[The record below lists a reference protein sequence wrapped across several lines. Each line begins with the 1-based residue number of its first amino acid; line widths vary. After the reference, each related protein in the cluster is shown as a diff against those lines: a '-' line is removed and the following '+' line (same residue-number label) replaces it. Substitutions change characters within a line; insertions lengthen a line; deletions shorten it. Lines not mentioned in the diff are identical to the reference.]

1 MEQLIDIFQYEWAI
15 RALIASSLVGI
26 LCGILGCFIVL
37 RRMALIGDALSHAIL
52 PGVVGGFLVAGHSV
66 LAFFTGSVIAGLVT
80 AILITWLQRN
90 VKTKDDAAIG
100 IVFTAMFA
108 LGIMGISQVSR
119 QEGVHLDMKDFL
131 FGNVLGIADQD
142 LWLTSLVA
150 VFVTASVIF
159 FYRYFFITTFQQ
171 TIAQTMGI
179 SVSTM
184 HYFLMLLLS
193 FAVVA
198 SLQSVGVILVV
209 AMLIIP
215 ASTAYLLT
223 NKLNRMIVIS
233 ALLGLIAAIAGLVFA
248 ILIETTPGPA
258 MTITS
263 AFIYLLAVIFAPE
276 KGVISRN
283 LIRHG
288 KQNRIFR
295 EDVLKQMV
303 KLHEAKELS
312 FKNLSARLNTSKRK
326 LVIALGNLN
335 EKALVQFTNSEL
347 EITQEGAKRAYEL
360 IRAHRMWETYLV
372 RNMGMKEEQIH
383 DYAEKYEHIL
393 TGEMVDNMGAKLG
406 NPKLDPH
413 GQPIPQKNSLL
424 TLNLLHAGQHA
435 MITTDQQ
442 DANTALKL
450 WQLGITPNIPF
461 SIKKH
466 SDDEIEILLNDRF
479 LKLDAQLAKATSVT
493 VIE

>member
-1 MEQLIDIFQYEWAI
+1 MEKLIDIFQYEWAI
-15 RALIASSLVGI
+15 RALIASSLVGV

-66 LAFFTGSVIAGLVT
+66 LAFFTGSVIAGLIT

-108 LGIMGISQVSR
+108 LGVMGISQVSR

-131 FGNVLGIADQD
+131 FGNVLGIADHD
-142 LWLTSLVA
+142 LWLTTFVT
-150 VFVTASVIF
+150 VFVIASVVI

-171 TIAQTMGI
+171 TIAKTMGI

-223 NKLNRMIVIS
+223 NKLNRMIWIS
-233 ALLGLIAAIAGLVFA
+233 ALLGLAAAIGGLILA
-248 ILIETTPGPA
+248 ILFETTPGPA

-263 AFIYLLAVIFAPE
+263 AFIYMLAVILAPD
-276 KGVISRN
+276 KGIISRH
-283 LIRHG
+283 LIRRG

-295 EDVLKQMV
+295 EDVLKQMA
-303 KLHEAKELS
+303 KLYEAKDLS
-312 FKNLSARLNTSKRK
+312 FDKLRERLNSRK
-326 LVIALGNLN
+326 KKLKAALRNLN
-335 EKALVQFTNSEL
+335 LKGLVKFSAHQL

-372 RNMGMKEEQIH
+372 QSMDMKEEEIH

-393 TGEMVDNMGAKLG
+393 TGEMVDTMGAKLG

-413 GQPIPQKNSLL
+413 GKPIPQKYSLI
-424 TLNLLHAGQHA
+424 TLDHLHAGQHA
-435 MITTDQQ
+435 MITTDQL
-442 DANTALKL
+442 DSKIALRL
-450 WQLGITPNIPF
+450 WELGITPNIPF

-466 SDDEIEILLNDRF
+466 SDDEVEILLNDRF
-479 LKLDAQLAKATSVT
+479 LKLDAALAKATSVT